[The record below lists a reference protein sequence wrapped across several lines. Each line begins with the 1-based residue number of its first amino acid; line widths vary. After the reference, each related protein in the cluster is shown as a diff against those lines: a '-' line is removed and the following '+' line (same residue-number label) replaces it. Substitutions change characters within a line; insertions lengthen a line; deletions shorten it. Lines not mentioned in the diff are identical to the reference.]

1 MLNLSSN
8 RMQTLLSTSFV
19 EQLGGRQLLENR
31 FPGIVS
37 LNVSDNPMSDVRAV
51 VDDILLLM
59 PNVEDLQ
66 ISLFKE
72 TDVDYII

>member
-1 MLNLSSN
+1 
-8 RMQTLLSTSFV
+8 
-19 EQLGGRQLLENR
+19 
-31 FPGIVS
+31 
-37 LNVSDNPMSDVRAV
+37 MSDVRAV